1 MAVNAGK
8 SGTLLYLLH
17 GGEVR
22 YGDPISFKGLNLFP
36 LFTFRPAPFE
46 YVLLAQAVAAGTF
59 VIEELGRG
67 TVPTLRVVNKGDRPV
82 LLVDGE
88 HLVGVKQNRV
98 LNTTMLVPEKTALD
112 IPVSCVE
119 RGRWSAPRDAARPV
133 SPGLFVGA
141 RAAQAEAVTAS
152 VRDSGVYKSDQ
163 NMIWA
168 RVDDTLSSLSAV
180 SPTSAM
186 HAAYEQRAGDLGEYL
201 DHLRWQPGQTGVVAG
216 VGGRIVC
223 ADLFDRPSTLEALWE
238 RLIPSYAVEAMSKR
252 DWLGRTVEAF
262 SGGGGVTAAA
272 AQAEAFLRGVR
283 DATITEHPAI
293 GRGTD
298 LRITGDGLVGAALEV
313 DGAIVH
319 LAMFRTEGRGQWR
332 ITQPPFA
339 TMAERR
345 MRFPQS

>member
-1 MAVNAGK
+1 MVVNTGK
-8 SGTLLYLLH
+8 SSNRLDLLLAD
-17 GGEVR
+17 EVR
-22 YGDPISFKGLNLFP
+22 YGDPISFKGLSLVP
-36 LFTFRPAPFE
+36 LFSTRPAPFE
-46 YVLLAQAVAAGTF
+46 YLLLAHAVSAGTF
-59 VIEELGRG
+59 VIEEVGRG

-82 LLVDGE
+82 MLVDGE

-119 RGRWSAPRDAARPV
+119 RGRWGAPRDAAKPV
-133 SPGLFVGA
+133 SPYLFVGA
-141 RAAQAEAVTAS
+141 RVAQAEAVTAS
-152 VRDSGVYKSDQ
+152 VRESGVYASDQ

-168 RVDDTLSSLSAV
+168 RVDDTLSLLAAA

-201 DHLRWQPGQTGVVAG
+201 AHLRWQPGQTGVVAG

-223 ADLFDRPSTLEALWE
+223 ADLFDRPSTMEALWD
-238 RLIPSYAVEAMSKR
+238 RLIPSYAVEAMAKR
-252 DWLGRTVEAF
+252 DWLGRTVEAVR
-262 SGGGGVTAAA
+262 GGVTPAD
-272 AQAEAFLRGVR
+272 AEAFLRGAR

-313 DGAIVH
+313 DAAIVH
-319 LAMFRTEGRGQWR
+319 LAMFRTERRGQWR
-332 ITQPPFA
+332 VPQPPFA

-345 MRFPQS
+345 MKFPRS

>member
-1 MAVNAGK
+1 MVVNALK
-8 SGTLLYLLH
+8 SSTLLHLLSDE
-17 GGEVR
+17 EVR
-22 YGDPISFKGLNLFP
+22 YGDPLSFKGLSLVP
-36 LFTFRPAPFE
+36 LFTVRAAPFD
-46 YVLLAQAVAAGTF
+46 YVLVARAVAAGTF
-59 VIEELGRG
+59 VIEEVGRG

-82 LLVDGE
+82 LLIDGE

-119 RGRWSAPRDAARPV
+119 RGRWSAPRDAARPA
-133 SPGLFVGA
+133 SPYLFVGT

-152 VRDSGVYKSDQ
+152 VRDSGVYASDQ
-163 NMIWA
+163 SMIWA
-168 RVDDTLSSLSAV
+168 RVEGTLSSLSAV

-201 DHLRWQPGQTGVVAG
+201 AHLRWQPGQTGVVAG

-223 ADLFDRPSTLEALWE
+223 ADLFDRPSTMEALWE
-238 RLIPSYAVEAMSKR
+238 RLIPSYAVEAMAKG
-252 DWLGRTVEAF
+252 DWVGRTVEAL
-262 SGGGGVTAAA
+262 GGVTVAD
-272 AQAEAFLRGVR
+272 AQAFLRGVR

-319 LAMFRTEGRGQWR
+319 LAMFRTEGRGLWR
-332 ITQPPFA
+332 QPSGFA

-345 MRFPQS
+345 GRFPQS

>member
-1 MAVNAGK
+1 MVVKALK
-8 SGTLLYLLH
+8 SSTLLHLLSDE
-17 GGEVR
+17 EVR
-22 YGDPISFKGLNLFP
+22 YGDPLSFKGLSLVP
-36 LFTFRPAPFE
+36 LFTVRAAPFD
-46 YVLLAQAVAAGTF
+46 YVLVARAVAAGTF
-59 VIEELGRG
+59 VIEEVGRG

-82 LLVDGE
+82 LLIDGE

-119 RGRWSAPRDAARPV
+119 RGRWSAPRDAARPA
-133 SPGLFVGA
+133 SPYLFVGT

-168 RVDDTLSSLSAV
+168 RVDDTLSSLAAV
-180 SPTSAM
+180 SPTSSM
-186 HAAYEQRAGDLGEYL
+186 HAAYEQRAGDVGEYL
-201 DHLRWQPGQTGVVAG
+201 ANLRWQPGQTGVVAG

-223 ADLFDRPSTLEALWE
+223 ADLFDRPTTMEMLWD

-252 DWLGRTVEAF
+252 DWMGRTLEAL
-262 SGGGGVTAAA
+262 GGGVTVADAAA
-272 AQAEAFLRGVR
+272 HAEVFLRGAR
-283 DATITEHPAI
+283 NAQITEHPAI

-319 LAMFRTEGRGQWR
+319 LAMFRTEGRGPWR
-332 ITQPPFA
+332 VTQPPFA

-345 MRFPQS
+345 ARFPQS

>member
-1 MAVNAGK
+1 MAVNMGK
-8 SGTLLYLLH
+8 SSTLVSLISH
-17 GGEVR
+17 GVR
-22 YGDPISFKGLNLFP
+22 YGDPISFKGLTLVP
-36 LFTFRPAPFE
+36 LFTAWQVPFD
-46 YVLLAQAVAAGTF
+46 YLLLAQAVAAGAF
-59 VIEELGRG
+59 VIDEVGGG

-119 RGRWSAPRDAARPV
+119 RGRWSAPRDAAKPV
-133 SPGLFVGA
+133 SPYLFAGA
-141 RAAQAEAVTAS
+141 RVAQAEAVTAS
-152 VRDSGVYKSDQ
+152 VRNSGVYASDQ
-163 NMIWA
+163 NMIWV

-186 HAAYEQRAGDLGEYL
+186 HAAYEQRAGDVGEYL
-201 DHLRWQPGQTGVVAG
+201 ANLRWQPGQTGVVAG
-216 VGGRIVC
+216 VGGKIVC
-223 ADLFDRPSTLEALWE
+223 ADLFDRPTTMDALWD

-252 DWLGRTVEAF
+252 DWMGRTVEAL
-262 SGGGGVTAAA
+262 GGGVSAAG
-272 AQAEAFLRGVR
+272 AEAFLRGVR

-298 LRITGDGLVGAALEV
+298 LRLTGDGLVGAALEV

-319 LAMFRTEGRGQWR
+319 LAMFRTEGHGLWR
-332 ITQPPFA
+332 VAQPPFA